1 MLQPNLR
8 PLEGSITFPSHVSVA
23 YAKFLSRLITFV
35 AVAFDVHIA
44 EIMVALAV
52 GIPIL
57 AAPRSLL
64 LEDLPY
70 YIKHLRVSHVGI
82 VPSLIEATMGAVQA
96 DDESG
101 AATTLRYIASGGEK
115 MSDAVCIIRFHYRC
129 ILKTP
134 V

>member
-1 MLQPNLR
+1 MYLR
-8 PLEGSITFPSHVSVA
+8 
-23 YAKFLSRLITFV
+23 RLV

-70 YIKHLRVSHVGI
+70 YIKHLRISHVGI
-82 VPSLIEATMGAVQA
+82 VPSLIEATMSAVQEEE
-96 DDESG
+96 DEGNSNV
-101 AATTLRYIASGGEK
+101 LRYIASGGEK
-115 MSDAVCIIRFHYRC
+115 MSDAVRLHRSRVPIC
-129 ILKTP
+129 LLTLLTTDSG
-134 V
+134 